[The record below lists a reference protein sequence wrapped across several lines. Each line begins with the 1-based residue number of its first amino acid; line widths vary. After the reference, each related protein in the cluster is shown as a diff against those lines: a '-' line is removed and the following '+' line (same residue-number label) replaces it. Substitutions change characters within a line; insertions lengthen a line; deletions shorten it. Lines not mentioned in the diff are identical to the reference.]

1 MTVMA
6 FLSAVRAALSGPGRV
21 FRIDLTMG
29 LVGACLLLEAAVV
42 VFGGTAAGWPA
53 ALAGCGAAG
62 LGWAGLGVRSRWPV
76 TVAVVAFLATL
87 VYYQNSGI
95 NGPTPALVF
104 MVALYTVARSGQ
116 LTAVVALAVLVM
128 LVIAYGE
135 LTVNDQK
142 RNVDNMSIAL
152 LSGWF
157 LSVIAF
163 SHAMRARQA
172 YQAEAEQRALAAERE
187 RDVRALQ
194 SATEERLRLAR
205 ELHDVLGHNIS
216 LINVQTTAALHRS
229 ARRPGQTAEL
239 IAALEFVR
247 DTSKEA
253 LRELRG
259 TLGVLRQVDEAAPTS
274 PTAGLERLG
283 ELADR
288 AAATGLDV
296 RVVTHGEQPVLAP
309 KISLAAYRIVQESLT
324 NITRHAQATSARIEV
339 RYSADELRVR
349 IEDDGQGPADAT
361 QGSGIVGMK
370 ERARA
375 LGGELT
381 AAGTGTGFA
390 VDAVLPLRP
399 AAEPAPS
406 GTTPSASA
414 PSEEPG
420 TRPAPAHPT
429 ELPA

>member
-1 MTVMA
+1 MPSLATTLA
-6 FLSAVRAALSGPGRV
+6 PS
-21 FRIDLTMG
+21 FRIDRTMG
-29 LVGACLLLEAAVV
+29 LVGAFLLVELAVV
-42 VFGGTAAGWPA
+42 VFGSTAGGAVAAVVGCVSAGVGW
-53 ALAGCGAAG
+53 LG
-62 LGWAGLGVRSRWPV
+62 LGFRARWPV
-76 TVAVVAFLATL
+76 AVAVLALGVTL
-87 VYYQNSGI
+87 VYYQTSGI

-104 MVALYTVARSGQ
+104 MVALYAVARSGQ
-116 LTAVVALAVLVM
+116 LTAVVALAVLIM

-135 LTVNDQK
+135 FSVSEQK

-157 LSVIAF
+157 LSVVAF

-187 RDVRALQ
+187 RDVRARQ
-194 SATEERLRLAR
+194 SATEERLRIAR

-229 ARRPGQTAEL
+229 TRRPGQTTEL

-259 TLGVLRQVDEAAPTS
+259 TLGVLRQVDEAAPTA
-274 PTAGLERLG
+274 PTAGLDRLS

-288 AAATGLDV
+288 ASATGLDV
-296 RVVTHGEQPVLAP
+296 RVRTHGDLPVLPP

-324 NITRHAQATSARIEV
+324 NITRHAQATSVTIEV
-339 RYSADELRVR
+339 RYGAGELRVR
-349 IEDDGQGPADAT
+349 VEDDGQGAAGGAT
-361 QGSGIVGMK
+361 HGSGIAGMT

-381 AAGTGTGFA
+381 ARDTGEGFR
-390 VDAVLPLRP
+390 VDAVLPFTVAPGEAEGSTSP
-399 AAEPAPS
+399 AEAAFKV
-406 GTTPSASA
+406 TP
-414 PSEEPG
+414 
-420 TRPAPAHPT
+420 
-429 ELPA
+429 